1 MKRSE
6 GTPVSAPETELF
18 QRLDLT
24 SKAPYS
30 IDEYVRRILW
40 ELTQAT
46 VFRWSPKRAS
56 RWRRALLRAFGGD
69 IHATAIVRRTAR
81 VQHPWLLSMGAH
93 SAIGEEAQVYNLGP
107 ICVGEHSVVSQRVH
121 LCAGTHDYRR
131 IDLPLVRSSI
141 TIGRGVWI
149 CADAFIGPGVSVG
162 DNALVGAASVVVK
175 DVPSGMIVAGNP
187 ARAIRPR
194 PSPTSADRGESS

>member
-1 MKRSE
+1 MSDP
-6 GTPVSAPETELF
+6 GVELF

-30 IDEYVRRILW
+30 TGEYIRRILW

-46 VFRWSPKRAS
+46 LFRWSPKRAS
-56 RWRRALLRAFGGD
+56 WWRRALLRAFGGD
-69 IHATAIVRRTAR
+69 IHATAIVRRSAR
-81 VQHPWLLSMGAH
+81 VQHPWLLSMGAY

-107 ICVGEHSVVSQRVH
+107 ICIGEHSVVSQRVH

-141 TIGRGVWI
+141 TIGKGVWI
-149 CADAFIGPGVSVG
+149 CSDAFIGPGVSVG
-162 DNALVGAASVVVK
+162 DNALVGAASVVAK
-175 DVPSGMIVAGNP
+175 DVQSRMIVAGNP
-187 ARAIRPR
+187 ARVIRPR
-194 PSPTSADRGESS
+194 PSPMPAVRGVPS